1 MEIQKP
7 SRRRRHH
14 PEEFK
19 QAVIE
24 ACCEPGASVA
34 GIAMA
39 NGVNANQ
46 VRRWLRERGI
56 EVPKRRMLMPAAQP
70 DGKRPGVVL
79 LDCVSLWVAN
89 LMAAD
94 MTERDILDRVEAL
107 AASIEAYPL
116 PLALV
121 SVEAGLGMVA
131 MSSLGRRFQDTLGL
145 ANQALARV
153 CGTVLFVSC
162 GLPLVLKGQ
171 LPEEIC

>member
-46 VRRWLRERGI
+46 VRRWMRERGI
-56 EVPKRRMLMPAAQP
+56 EPPTRRVAMP
-70 DGKRPGVVL
+70 VL
-79 LDCVSLWVAN
+79 
-89 LMAAD
+89 
-94 MTERDILDRVEAL
+94 EATP
-107 AASIEAYPL
+107 APAFVPL
-116 PLALV
+116 PIAP
-121 SVEAGLGMVA
+121 ATP
-131 MSSLGRRFQDTLGL
+131 TLGDIRIEVRRGNT
-145 ANQALARV
+145 AIKVDWPVQASGDCAAWLRDW
-153 CGTVLFVSC
+153 LR
-162 GLPLVLKGQ
+162 
-171 LPEEIC
+171 

>member
-46 VRRWLRERGI
+46 VRRWMRERGI
-56 EVPKRRMLMPAAQP
+56 EAPKRRMSMSARRQP
-70 DGKRPGVVL
+70 EFVQ
-79 LDCVSLWVAN
+79 
-89 LMAAD
+89 
-94 MTERDILDRVEAL
+94 
-107 AASIEAYPL
+107 L
-116 PLALV
+116 PLAPRHQHRKTSGSKSGVATPRSRSTGRSRHRAIAQPGYATGCDDPGRCLV
-121 SVEAGLGMVA
+121 ALNPAAGHAGRHGNNPGPGRSDLRRGEAA
-131 MSSLGRRFQDTLGL
+131 P
-145 ANQALARV
+145 
-153 CGTVLFVSC
+153 C
-162 GLPLVLKGQ
+162 LPLCQ
-171 LPEEIC
+171 PTR